1 MVIFLLQEW
10 QSWIK
15 QQSEST
21 KSFVIFLKKVHLCC
35 CCKKNEGT
43 IQYLSVENMEE
54 SDDDDYDFD
63 DDFGDCEDNSPC

>member
-1 MVIFLLQEW
+1 MRMTEFDKLTTVFFLKNKRIFCN
-10 QSWIK
+10 
-15 QQSEST
+15 
-21 KSFVIFLKKVHLCC
+21 FLKKVNLCS

-63 DDFGDCEDNSPC
+63 DVFGDCDDNSPC

>member
-1 MVIFLLQEW
+1 MY
-10 QSWIK
+10 S
-15 QQSEST
+15 
-21 KSFVIFLKKVHLCC
+21 

-63 DDFGDCEDNSPC
+63 DDFGDSDDNSPR